1 MKVKGLSL
9 MLLAVGFGL
18 TVNAQEEKKPEAETP
33 VDTVKGPW
41 TKGGVGS
48 INFNQVSLNN
58 WAAGGNSSI
67 SGAGLLNAFA
77 NYEKEKVSW
86 DNNIVLAYGLIR
98 QQKDPV
104 IKSDDRI
111 EFVSK
116 AGKTASKKWSY
127 TGLFSFRTQFAPGF
141 DDPVSPTRSTIS
153 DFLSP
158 AYMQLALG
166 MEYKPN
172 KKLSAF
178 ISPLANKTTI
188 VMNQTLADAGAF
200 GVEAAEYDAL
210 GNLVTEGMNVR
221 YELGGYLKL
230 MYQDEIMENVTFQTK
245 LDLFSNYLNNPEN
258 IDVNWETLLA
268 FKVNKFITAS
278 IATHL
283 IYDDDILIGID
294 TNDDGVI
301 DGLGK
306 RTQFKEV
313 LSVGFSYKF

>member
-1 MKVKGLSL
+1 MRKIGLIL
-9 MLLAVGFGL
+9 MAVCFAQG
-18 TVNAQEEKKPEAETP
+18 VNAQGEAKPDSSAVE
-33 VDTVKGPW
+33 DTVKGPW

-98 QQKDPV
+98 QEKQPV

-111 EFVSK
+111 EIVSK
-116 AGKTASKKWSY
+116 AGKTANKKWSY

-141 DDPVSPTRSTIS
+141 DDPVSPTRATIS

-188 VMNQTLADAGAF
+188 VTNQTLANAGAF

-210 GNLVTEGMNVR
+210 GNLVTEGLNAR
-221 YELGGYLKL
+221 YEVGGYLKF
-230 MYQDEIMENVTFQTK
+230 MYQDDIMKNVTFQTK
-245 LDLFSNYLNNPEN
+245 VDLFSNYLNNPEN
-258 IDVNWETLLA
+258 IDVNWEALLA

-283 IYDDDILIGID
+283 IYDDDILIGVD
-294 TNDDGVI
+294 TNDDGIV
-301 DGLGK
+301 DGMGK

-313 LSVGFSYKF
+313 LSIGFSYKF